1 MDILII
7 TVLIIAAVILFLVEL
22 FVIPGIS
29 LAGISALACILYA
42 NYYAFANLG
51 MAGGFIT
58 LGISA
63 IACIGSLIWFMRSK
77 MLDKLA
83 LKKDI
88 DSKVDRSAEDSVKV
102 GDIKYK
108 DISGPDGVPD
118 GVISPEYDRVLLGGS
133 LPHYMFGLTFNAA
146 YKGWDFGLTLQGVG
160 SQKSQISAAMIEGLR
175 DNWLNFPTIL
185 DGNYWSPKNTDEQ
198 NATAK
203 YPRLTRT
210 NRDANFCM
218 SDYWLYNGRY
228 IRLKN
233 LSVGYTLPKAWTTK
247 ACMNTVRLYVSGS
260 DLFTISNAPKGWD
273 PEVSTEGYPITT
285 SLIFGV
291 SINF

>member
-29 LAGISALACILYA
+29 LAGISALVCILYA
-42 NYYAFANLG
+42 NYYAFTNLG
-51 MAGGFIT
+51 MAGGFVT

-63 IACIGSLIWFMRSK
+63 VACIGSLIWFMRSK

>member
-7 TVLIIAAVILFLVEL
+7 AVLIIAAVILFLVEL

-29 LAGISALACILYA
+29 LAGISALVCILYA
-42 NYYAFANLG
+42 NYYAFDNLG
-51 MAGGFIT
+51 MAGGFAT

-63 IACIGSLIWFMRSK
+63 VACIGSLIWFMRSK